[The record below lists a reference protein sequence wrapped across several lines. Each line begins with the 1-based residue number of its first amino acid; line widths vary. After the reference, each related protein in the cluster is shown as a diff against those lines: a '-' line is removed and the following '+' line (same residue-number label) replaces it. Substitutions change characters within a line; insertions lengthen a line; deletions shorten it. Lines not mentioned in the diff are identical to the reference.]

1 MNKMNKTTQ
10 ILGLTTAVLAANSAF
25 ALPDFNTD
33 LKADLD
39 PIWGYATLY
48 KNADN
53 SVIQKLAFTGRL
65 QGDYYT
71 TENKEGINGDGI
83 SDTDS
88 DTTWRRAR
96 VGFKATM
103 FNDFTVHSEAALNL
117 ENPEPLY
124 GALTDSYIAWHPT
137 DDWKLKVGKQSAG
150 FTLDGAT
157 SSKKLTRIERSLIG
171 DNIWF
176 KTEYFTGVTLSG
188 GQDNWQWKGGV
199 FSTTAAKE
207 FDNAFDTSYFTLASV
222 GYDFAEAFD
231 SDKALLRLDY
241 VYQDEPDTE
250 DYSDYTIGT
259 AKHEN
264 VISLSFQYDN
274 GPRHIHTDLAY
285 AEQFDGND
293 IYALQIMPFYD
304 LNDTFQIATSYTHIE
319 SDKAVLSVTKYAKNT
334 ATGKTESADEFYLG
348 LNTYLYGHKLKWQN
362 GFSYTLTDD
371 DEYEGLTFTSGIRI
385 SW

>member
-1 MNKMNKTTQ
+1 MNKTTQ
-10 ILGLTTAVLAANSAF
+10 ILGLSAAILASNAALASTDFSA
-25 ALPDFNTD
+25 D
-33 LKADLD
+33 LKDD
-39 PIWGYATLY
+39 FDSIWSHATLY

-53 SVIQKLAFTGRL
+53 SVIQKLAFTGRI

-71 TENKEGINGDGI
+71 TENDETDE
-83 SDTDS
+83 TDS
-88 DTTWRRAR
+88 NTVWRRVR
-96 VGFKATM
+96 VGFKATV
-103 FNDFTVHSEAALNL
+103 FNDFTVHTEANL
-117 ENPEPLY
+117 DPRNPEPLY
-124 GALTDSYIAWHPT
+124 TGLTDSYIAWHPT
-137 DDWKLKVGKQSAG
+137 DAWKLKVGKLSAG

-157 SSKKLTRIERSLIG
+157 SSKALYRTERSLIG

-176 KTEYFTGVTLSG
+176 GNEYFSGVTLSG
-188 GQDNWQWKGGV
+188 EQDNWQWEGGV
-199 FSTTAAKE
+199 FSTTLAPE
-207 FDNAFDTSYFTLASV
+207 FDNTFDTSYFTLASI
-222 GYDFAEAFD
+222 GYDFAESFD

-241 VYQDEPDTE
+241 VYQDEPDAD
-250 DYSDYTIGT
+250 DYANYDIGT
-259 AKHEN
+259 KKHEN

-274 GPRHIHTDLAY
+274 GKKHIHTDLAY
-285 AEQFDGND
+285 AEQFDGNE

-319 SDKAVLSVTKYAKNT
+319 SDGKDISVTRYAKDT

-362 GFSYTLTDD
+362 GFSYTMTDD